1 MMALV
6 KRHLALY
13 FGNKSGVFF
22 SLLGALIA
30 FVLYLVFLKHNMLAS
45 WSQLAAP
52 QKLLD
57 PWLIGG
63 TLAVTAVTTTA
74 NGLNQMI
81 VDRESGTLADLALTD
96 MSFIGIQFS
105 YLVSA
110 VIIGILMQL
119 VMFAAMVGYFN
130 LTDQFVLSL
139 AAIVPVM
146 GIMLLSSI
154 VWTTFNV
161 LILSFVTNLDSLG
174 KIGTIL
180 GTSAG
185 FFAGVYLP
193 IGAVPVAAQNLMK
206 ITPFPYNAAIYR
218 QILMADQLKTTFKQ
232 VPQLRHQFEQTL
244 GIGIQ
249 LQHLTSWQANALI
262 LAGFSVVFGALTL
275 VFAKSS
281 RRKAINKV

>member
-6 KRHLALY
+6 KRHLTLY

-30 FVLYLVFLKHNMLAS
+30 FILYLVFLKQNMLTS

-52 QKLLD
+52 QNLLD

-96 MSFIGIQFS
+96 MSFIGIQCS

-110 VIIGILMQL
+110 IIIGTLMQSM
-119 VMFAAMVGYFN
+119 MFVAMVGYFS
-130 LTDQFVLSL
+130 LTDQVMLSL
-139 AAIVPVM
+139 TLILPVL
-146 GIMLLSSI
+146 GIMLLSSV
-154 VWTTFNV
+154 VWTTFN
-161 LILSFVTNLDSLG
+161 LLLLSFVTNPDSLG
-174 KIGTIL
+174 KIGAIL

-185 FFAGVYLP
+185 FFAGVYIP
-193 IGAVPVAAQNLMK
+193 IGAVPVAAQNVMK
-206 ITPFPYNAAIYR
+206 VTPFPYNAAIYR
-218 QILMADQLKTTFKQ
+218 QALMADQLKTTFKPA
-232 VPQLRHQFEQTL
+232 PQLRDYFEQTL

-249 LQHLTSWQANALI
+249 LQHLTSWQENGLI
-262 LAGFSVVFGALTL
+262 LVGFSVIFGALTL
-275 VFAKSS
+275 VFAKRS
-281 RRKAINKV
+281 RRQAINKV